1 MRSPMPHFPDSKGAI
16 AYFFWEPIENNPQL
30 NREEIPEVGRSIEG

>member
-1 MRSPMPHFPDSKGAI
+1 MRSPISLTERGAI